1 MVCLQSQK
9 GSSDTKILL
18 ILSQKGLKYS
28 FLFYLFK
35 EGETQKAGEGRAP
48 CAPPNQV
55 PAAAL
60 QASWAHG
67 PPGITG
73 QPQDSAIP
81 SVIQV
86 SCVISAYYILKFM
99 KAFIK
104 RACSRCTEAR
114 STTVHSHQLPLVQSL
129 SPSIQA
135 WSLPGGAAAPHVCCV
150 AVTVPVH
157 QSLHPQA
164 RPTGWPQGRSLGW
177 RPDTV
182 VHDA

>member
-81 SVIQV
+81 SHLSSKYHV
-86 SCVISAYYILKFM
+86 SS
-99 KAFIK
+99 
-104 RACSRCTEAR
+104 
-114 STTVHSHQLPLVQSL
+114 VH
-129 SPSIQA
+129 I
-135 WSLPGGAAAPHVCCV
+135 
-150 AVTVPVH
+150 TY
-157 QSLHPQA
+157 
-164 RPTGWPQGRSLGW
+164 
-177 RPDTV
+177 
-182 VHDA
+182 